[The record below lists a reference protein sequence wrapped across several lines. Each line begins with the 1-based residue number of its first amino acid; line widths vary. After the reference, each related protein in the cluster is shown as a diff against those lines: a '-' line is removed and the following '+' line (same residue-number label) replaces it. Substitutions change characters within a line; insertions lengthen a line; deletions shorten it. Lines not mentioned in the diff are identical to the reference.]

1 MQLNKSTDYAIR
13 IILYLSKQDDLVT
26 SEQIAKNTATDQ
38 NFIMRVLRRLKN
50 AGIVEIVRGK
60 DGGYR
65 LFKDPTEI
73 SLFEVFNTMEPTM
86 NINQCLDDKH
96 NCSLKAYDTC
106 PVRSFYL
113 KFQEG
118 FEHILK
124 GVSIHDLKTKPIDEL
139 LKS

>member
-1 MQLNKSTDYAIR
+1 MQLNISTDYALR
-13 IILYLSKQDDLVT
+13 IIIYLSKQDDLVT

-38 NFIMRVLRRLKN
+38 NFIMRVLRRLKK
-50 AGIVEIVRGK
+50 ACIVEIVRGK

-65 LFKDPTEI
+65 IVKDPTEI
-73 SLFEVFNTMEPTM
+73 SLFEVFNIMEPTM

-106 PVRSFYL
+106 PIRSFYL
-113 KFQEG
+113 KFQEE
-118 FEHILK
+118 FENTLK
-124 GVSIHDLKTKPIDEL
+124 GVSIHDLKTKQTDEL